1 MTENKNLVELVEENI
16 KILKSEY
23 QRGFADGGKDMNE
36 KWLITTQEFISKFV
50 KHIDKIIG
58 ECQNYQQYFEELIMM
73 KEFYE
78 EKLK

>member
-1 MTENKNLVELVEENI
+1 MSEWCKKHEVEFDEDEGCRCCY
-16 KILKSEY
+16 SE
-23 QRGFADGGKDMNE
+23 
-36 KWLITTQEFISKFV
+36 WLIISEFV

>member
-1 MTENKNLVELVEENI
+1 MSKINVKNLLEKVIEHLAEEF
-16 KILKSEY
+16 Y
-23 QRGFADGGKDMNE
+23 GFLEKDRHT
-36 KWLITTQEFISKFV
+36 LISKFV

>member
-1 MTENKNLVELVEENI
+1 MSKINVKNLLE
-16 KILKSEY
+16 KILEHLTDEFY
-23 QRGFADGGKDMNE
+23 VFVENE
-36 KWLITTQEFISKFV
+36 IQEVILEFV
-50 KHIDKIIG
+50 KHIDKTIG